1 MMRVDHPLCTEN
13 ALKKLLPDILCYS
26 GLIIVCILY
35 TKFTFCFLFFGS
47 FVFVFLIRFRYS
59 SLLIICVDWCDFIVH
74 NLRDCVF

>member
-47 FVFVFLIRFRYS
+47 FVFVFFDSFQIFFSFDY
-59 SLLIICVDWCDFIVH
+59 
-74 NLRDCVF
+74 LR

>member
-47 FVFVFLIRFRYS
+47 FVFVFF
-59 SLLIICVDWCDFIVH
+59 
-74 NLRDCVF
+74 